1 MFDWGDVRVF
11 LAVARA
17 GSTLQA
23 AHGLG
28 INQTTVSRRIQA
40 LEAALGLT
48 LFVRRS
54 TGYSLTSHGE
64 TLFES
69 AERVE
74 GSVQAFASDAD
85 RLRRLS
91 GGVIRVTAPESMFAH
106 LLAPIVR
113 AYRRSHSEVR
123 IEPVSSE
130 RYLDLERGEADIA
143 FRSVKAPSEERLIA
157 QRLPD
162 MAWTLYCSADYAA
175 EYGAPRDPEELC
187 DHAVLVY
194 DSALEQTRWGR
205 WLAAHADPDRIAAR
219 SNSVTNMVGLIRASL
234 GVGLLPCLEGDTAS
248 LLRCID
254 PPPPDLAGAWWLLM
268 TPEVHSVPAVRRFT
282 DFTVAQLRR
291 QRRFLAGERCALAD

>member
-1 MFDWGDVRVF
+1 MLEWSDLRIF

-23 AHGLG
+23 AHVLG

-48 LFVRRS
+48 LFARRS
-54 TGYSLTSHGE
+54 TGYSLTGHGKI
-64 TLFES
+64 LLDS
-69 AERVE
+69 AIRVE
-74 GSVQAFASDAD
+74 GSVQAFVSDAD

-91 GGVIRVTAPESMFAH
+91 GTVIRVTAPESMFAH

-113 AYRRSHSEVR
+113 AYRRDHPEIR
-123 IEPVSSE
+123 IEQVSSE

-143 FRSVKAPSEERLIA
+143 FRSIKQPPEERLIA

-175 EYGAPRDPEELC
+175 EHGMPGGPEDLRN
-187 DHAVLVY
+187 HAVLVY
-194 DSALEQTRWGR
+194 DSALEQTRWGH
-205 WLAAHADPDRIAAR
+205 WLAAHADPERIAAR

-234 GVGLLPCLEGDTAS
+234 GVGLLPCLDGDTAA

-254 PPPPDLAGAWWLLM
+254 PPPPELFGAWWLLM
-268 TPEVHSVPAVRRFT
+268 TPEVHHVPAVRRFT
-282 DFTVAQLRR
+282 DFAVTQLRK
-291 QRRFLAGERCALAD
+291 QRRFVAGERDAKAG